1 MPVNFIWPEDLNDLT
16 NEQLQARILDI
27 RSRREKIGSHYKNAK
42 SVRDGINLPSLKN
55 HVSKQL
61 EAFVK
66 EFDKADRA
74 IEKIEKRL
82 SSIMALRLQI
92 DDGEQHG

>member
-1 MPVNFIWPEDLNDLT
+1 MNFIWPEDLNDLT
-16 NEQLQARILDI
+16 NDQLQTLMLAI
-27 RSRREKIGSHYKNAK
+27 RARREKIGTYLKTAK
-42 SVRDGINLPSLKN
+42 KVRDGINLASLKN
-55 HVSKQL
+55 HVSKQI

-66 EFDKADRA
+66 EYDRADKA

-92 DDGEQHG
+92 DDGEQNG